1 VTADKQLPRSF
12 DTPLPI
18 DAVLDQLART
28 LAGNNAAVLVAPPGA
43 GKTTR
48 VPLALLDEPWAK
60 NKKIIVLEPRRIAAR
75 ASAERM
81 AQTLGERVGETVGYR
96 VRFGSKVSRATRIEV
111 VTEGIFSRQILDDP
125 ELTGVAAVLFDEF
138 HERSLDADLG
148 LALARDA
155 QTGLREDLRI
165 LVMSATLDGARVAK
179 LLGDAA
185 VIASEGRAFPVET
198 RYLGRKSDAPLER
211 QMADAI
217 ATAVRADPGSVLAF
231 LPGAAEIRRTQNLL
245 GERIHDPG
253 IEIVPLFGALDAA
266 VQDRAIAPA
275 PKGRRK
281 VVLATSIAE
290 TSLTIEGIRIVVDSG
305 VARVPRYEPDI
316 GLTRL
321 ETVRASRAA
330 VDQRR
335 GRAGRTE
342 PGVCYRLWDEPQT
355 ASLAPY
361 TQPEILS
368 ADLSSL
374 VLDLAQWGVSDPA
387 ALAFLDSPPAPA
399 LKEARYLLRELGAL
413 DADGRITEEGNSLRA
428 LALPPRLARMIVD
441 SHRLGAGEEAAEI
454 AAVLSERGL
463 GGDSVDLDARLD
475 QFRRDRSPRALSARS
490 LAQRWAA
497 QVAESETAAGYT
509 NAARTTSPSS
519 PSPLAGEGRGGGSA
533 TAVRV
538 RGTSFPG
545 PSPQGEGERRQP
557 RRNERENPQQDAE
570 QLTTGVMLALAFP
583 DRVARNRGN
592 GGFVLAN
599 GRGAALDQAFA
610 LARAPYIAV
619 AELTGTAAQGR
630 ILLAAPITQGEIEQH
645 FADQIETTDE
655 ISFDRSAMA
664 LRARR
669 KKTLHAITLSEAP
682 LGLKPS
688 AETARVL
695 ADGLIA
701 AGLDKLP
708 WTKPLKQWRDRVMFL
723 RAAEGETLQHSWP
736 DLSDDALAAQREAW
750 LLPALHDKTSLKEFS
765 SGDLSDA
772 LMTLL
777 PWESRARLEREAP
790 THFEA
795 PTGTMLA
802 IDYEAEQGPTIAVRL
817 QELFGLN
824 THPSIAK
831 GNVPLVL
838 ELLSPAHRPVQVTRD
853 LPGFWRGSYAAVRSD
868 LRGRY
873 PRHPWP
879 DDPASAMPTRR
890 VKPRGT

>member
-1 VTADKQLPRSF
+1 MPLTF

-18 DAVLDQLART
+18 DAVLDELGRT
-28 LAGNNAAVLVAPPGA
+28 LTANNAAVLVAPPGA

-48 VPLALLDEPWAK
+48 VPLALLDAPWLR
-60 NKKIIVLEPRRIAAR
+60 NKKIIMLEPRRIAAR

-81 AQTLGERVGETVGYR
+81 ARTLGERAGETVGYR
-96 VRFGSKVSRATRIEV
+96 VRFGSKISRATRIEV

-125 ELTGVAAVLFDEF
+125 ELSGVAAVLFDEF

-165 LVMSATLDGARVAK
+165 LVMSATLDGARVGK
-179 LLGDAA
+179 LLGDAP
-185 VIASEGRAFPVET
+185 VVASEGRAFPVET
-198 RYLGRKSDAPLER
+198 CYLGRKVDAPIER

-217 ATAVRADPGSVLAF
+217 ATALRADPGSVLAF
-231 LPGAAEIRRTQNLL
+231 LPGAAEIRRTQNFLS
-245 GERIHDPG
+245 ERVHDPAV
-253 IEIVPLFGALDAA
+253 EIVPLFGGLDAA

-275 PKGRRK
+275 PKGQRK

-290 TSLTIEGIRIVVDSG
+290 TSLTIEGVRIVVDSG
-305 VARVPRYEPDI
+305 LARVPRYEPDI

-355 ASLAPY
+355 ASLAAY

-374 VLDLAQWGVSDPA
+374 VLDLAEWGVNDPA
-387 ALAFLDSPPAPA
+387 TLAFLDSPPAPA
-399 LKEARYLLRELGAL
+399 LKEAGSLLHELGAL
-413 DADGRITEEGNSLRA
+413 DSDGRITAEGQSLRA

-454 AAVLSERGL
+454 AAILTERGL
-463 GGDSVDLDARLD
+463 GGDSVDLDHRLD
-475 QFRRDRSPRALSARS
+475 QFRRDRSPRAGSARS
-490 LAQRWAA
+490 LAQRWAQ
-497 QVAESETAAGYT
+497 QVAATEGAL
-509 NAARTTSPSS
+509 SS
-519 PSPLAGEGRGGGSA
+519 PSPLAGEGRGEGFTREVPPGL
-533 TAVRV
+533 TP
-538 RGTSFPG
+538 FPHLENELR
-545 PSPQGEGERRQP
+545 SSRTPQGGGEPYRSRP
-557 RRNERENPQQDAE
+557 PNDE
-570 QLTTGVMLALAFP
+570 LSTGVMLALAFP

-592 GGFVLAN
+592 GSFVLAN
-599 GRGAALDQAFA
+599 GRGAAVEQTSS

-630 ILLAAPITQGEIEQH
+630 ILLAAPIAQEDIETR
-645 FADQIETTDE
+645 FADQIEDREE
-655 ISFDRSAMA
+655 ISFDRGAMA
-664 LRARR
+664 LRGRR
-669 KKTLHAITLSEAP
+669 KRTLHAITLSEAP
-682 LGLKPS
+682 VALSPS
-688 AETARVL
+688 AETARIF
-695 ADGLIA
+695 AAGLVA

-708 WTKPLKQWRDRVMFL
+708 WSKSLKQWRDRVMFL
-723 RAAEGETLQHSWP
+723 RKAEGDGWP
-736 DLSDDALAAQREAW
+736 DLSDAALAADRENW
-750 LLPALHDKTSLKEFS
+750 LVPALYDKTSLKELS
-765 SGDLSDA
+765 PGDLSDA
-772 LMTLL
+772 LMALL
-777 PWESRARLEREAP
+777 PWELRARLEREAP

-824 THPSIAK
+824 IHPSIAK
-831 GNVPLVL
+831 GAVPLVL
-838 ELLSPAHRPVQVTRD
+838 ELLSPAQRPVQVTRD

-879 DDPASAMPTRR
+879 EDPATALPTRR

>member
-1 VTADKQLPRSF
+1 MSRSF

-18 DAVLDQLART
+18 DAVLDDLSRT
-28 LAGNNAAVLVAPPGA
+28 LDKHNAAVLVAPPGA

-48 VPLALLDEPWAK
+48 VPLALLDASWARD
-60 NKKIIVLEPRRIAAR
+60 KKIIVLEPRRIAAR
-75 ASAERM
+75 ASADRM
-81 AQTLGERVGETVGYR
+81 ARSLGERAGETVGYR

-111 VTEGIFSRQILDDP
+111 VTEGIFTRQILGDP
-125 ELTGVAAVLFDEF
+125 ELTGVAAILFDEF

-155 QTGLREDLRI
+155 QEGLREDLRI
-165 LVMSATLDGARVAK
+165 LVMSATLDGARVAR
-179 LLGDAA
+179 LLGDAP
-185 VIASEGRAFPVET
+185 VVESEGRAYSVET
-198 RYLGRKSDAPLER
+198 RYLGRKADAPLER

-217 ATAVRADPGSVLAF
+217 ASALRTDAGSVLAF

-245 GERIHDPG
+245 GERVSDAST
-253 IEIVPLFGALDAA
+253 EIVPLFGALDAA

-275 PKGRRK
+275 HKGTRK

-290 TSLTIEGIRIVVDSG
+290 TSLTIEGVRIVVDSG
-305 VARVPRYEPDI
+305 LARVPRYEPDI

-374 VLDLAQWGVSDPA
+374 VLDLAQWGVSDPT
-387 ALAFLDSPPAPA
+387 ALSFLDPPPAPA
-399 LKEARYLLRELGAL
+399 WKEAKSLLAELNAL
-413 DADGRITEEGNSLRA
+413 DADGRITAEGKSLRA

-441 SHRLGAGEEAAEI
+441 SHRAGSGEVAAEI
-454 AAVLSERGL
+454 AAVLTERGL
-463 GGDSVDLDARLD
+463 GGDSVDLDQRLD
-475 QFRRDRSPRALSARS
+475 QFRRDRSPRASSARD
-490 LAQRWAA
+490 LARRWAS
-497 QVAESETAAGYT
+497 QVASTE
-509 NAARTTSPSS
+509 NAAP
-519 PSPLAGEGRGGGSA
+519 
-533 TAVRV
+533 
-538 RGTSFPG
+538 
-545 PSPQGEGERRQP
+545 
-557 RRNERENPQQDAE
+557 E
-570 QLTTGVMLALAFP
+570 QYDLSTGIMLAFAFP

-592 GGFVLAN
+592 GSFVLAN
-599 GRGAALDQAFA
+599 GRGAAVEQTSS

-619 AELTGTAAQGR
+619 AEMTGTAASGR
-630 ILLAAPITQGEIEQH
+630 ILLAAPISESDIERH
-645 FADQIETTDE
+645 FAEHIETSDE
-655 ISFDRSAMA
+655 VSFDRGAMA

-669 KKTLHAITLSEAP
+669 KRSLHAITLSESP
-682 LGLKPS
+682 LTLSPS
-688 AETARVL
+688 EATARIL

-701 AGLDKLP
+701 AGLDRLP
-708 WTKPLKQWRDRVMFL
+708 WSKAARQWRDRVMFL
-723 RAAEGETLQHSWP
+723 RKAEGESWP
-736 DLSDDALAAQREAW
+736 DLSDEALIARRDDW
-750 LLPALHDKTSLKEFS
+750 LVPALYDKIALKDVTA
-765 SGDLSDA
+765 GDLSEA
-772 LMTLL
+772 LMAPL
-777 PWESRARLEREAP
+777 PWDLRARLEHEAP

-824 THPSIAK
+824 IHPAIAGGK
-831 GNVPLVL
+831 VPLVL
-838 ELLSPAHRPVQVTRD
+838 ELLSPAQRPVQVTRD
-853 LPGFWRGSYAAVRSD
+853 LPGFWRGSYNAVRSD

-879 DDPASAMPTRR
+879 DDPANALPTRR
-890 VKPRGT
+890 AKPRGT

>member
-1 VTADKQLPRSF
+1 LPRSF

-18 DAVLDQLART
+18 DAVLDELART
-28 LAGNNAAVLVAPPGA
+28 LDGHNAAVLVAPPGA

-48 VPLALLDEPWAK
+48 VPLALLAEPWLK
-60 NKKIIVLEPRRIAAR
+60 NRKIIVLEPRRIAAR

-81 AQTLGERVGETVGYR
+81 AKSLGERAGETVGYR

-125 ELTGVAAVLFDEF
+125 ELNGVAAVLFDEF

-165 LVMSATLDGARVAK
+165 LVMSATLDGARVAR
-179 LLGDAA
+179 LLGDAP

-198 RYLGRKSDAPLER
+198 RYLGRKADAPLER

-217 ATAVRADPGSVLAF
+217 ALALRADPGSVLAF
-231 LPGAAEIRRTQNLL
+231 LPGAAEIRRTQNYLA
-245 GERIHDPG
+245 ERIHDASV
-253 IEIVPLFGALDAA
+253 EIVPLFGALDAS

-290 TSLTIEGIRIVVDSG
+290 TSLTIEGVRIVVDSG

-335 GRAGRTE
+335 GRAGRTS

-355 ASLAPY
+355 ASLAAY

-387 ALAFLDSPPAPA
+387 KLSFLDPPPAPA
-399 LKEARYLLRELGAL
+399 LKEAKNLLRELGAL
-413 DADGRITEEGNSLRA
+413 DRDGRITAEGKSLRA

-441 SHRLGAGEEAAEI
+441 SHRLSAGEAAAEI
-454 AAVLSERGL
+454 AAVLTERGL

-475 QFRRDRSPRALSARS
+475 SFRRDRSPRAASARS
-490 LAQRWAA
+490 LAQRWAS
-497 QVAESETAAGYT
+497 QVATTEVPAGED
-509 NAARTTSPSS
+509 TSPS
-519 PSPLAGEGRGGGSA
+519 
-533 TAVRV
+533 
-538 RGTSFPG
+538 
-545 PSPQGEGERRQP
+545 
-557 RRNERENPQQDAE
+557 
-570 QLTTGVMLALAFP
+570 TGIMLAFAFP

-599 GRGAALDQAFA
+599 GRGAAVDQASA

-619 AELTGTAAQGR
+619 AELTGTAANGR
-630 ILLAAPITQGEIEQH
+630 ILLAAPIAQAEIEQH
-645 FADQIETTDE
+645 FADQIETADE
-655 ISFDRSAMA
+655 ISFDRGA
-664 LRARR
+664 LAVRARR

-682 LGLKPS
+682 MALKPS
-688 AETARVL
+688 AETAQVL
-695 ADGLIA
+695 ADGLIS

-708 WTKPLKQWRDRVMFL
+708 WSKPLKQWRDRVMFL
-723 RAAEGETLQHSWP
+723 RKAEGESAWP

-750 LLPALHDKTSLKEFS
+750 LVPALYDKTSLKELS
-765 SGDLSDA
+765 AGDLSDA

-777 PWESRARLEREAP
+777 PWELRARLEREAP

-824 THPSIAK
+824 THPSIAR
-831 GNVPLVL
+831 GAVPLVL

-879 DDPASAMPTRR
+879 EDPAGAAPTRR